1 MSFREDLEKTIRYA
15 MRNGLKE
22 TYYAAGERL
31 RQRRSTPYVYEA
43 PSPEILEKQ
52 RKDAKQWTDGP
63 LFSILVP
70 SYLPNPVFLKE
81 MLDSVAAQTYPRWEL
96 ILADASEA
104 VRITGRSSLLSRTE
118 VQAENYEEEVRP
130 EAEQILN
137 DLGDDRF
144 HYVHLPA
151 NGGISANT
159 NAAAAH
165 AAGDYIALLDYDDLL
180 TPDALYEAAAAIRLS
195 SPEILYSDE
204 DKCDETAQHFF
215 EPNRKPDFN
224 EEYFLSNN
232 YICHLL
238 VMKRELFLALQ
249 LRSKYDGAQDYDL
262 LLRAPKSYI
271 AHIPKVLYHW
281 RTHAAS
287 TAGNPGS
294 KDYAYEAGK
303 AALEEHLAACG
314 IRAKVT
320 HSRHRGFYDIQYLPD
335 LFSARGEVGV
345 IGGKVLDRKGRIVG
359 GMMDEK
365 GNVAFEGLHAMESG
379 PMHRADT
386 RQTAVAVDARCM
398 EIRPELKPLYQE
410 IFGAAYEDHIMQ
422 GGEQLRSRSI
432 EFCHRARLMGYRTV
446 FEPTMTKT
454 VQQ

>member
-1 MSFREDLEKTIRYA
+1 MSFRDDLSKAIRYA
-15 MRNGLKE
+15 KRNGLRE
-22 TYYAAGERL
+22 MYYAAGERL
-31 RQRRSTPYVYEA
+31 RQRRSAPYGYEE
-43 PSPEILEKQ
+43 PSWGILEEQ
-52 RKDAKQWTDGP
+52 RRDAKQWENGP

-70 SYLPNPVFLKE
+70 SYLPKAEFLRAMME
-81 MLDSVAAQTYPRWEL
+81 SVQAQTYPNWEL
-96 ILADASEA
+96 ILADASETMLSA
-104 VRITGRSSLLSRTE
+104 GRSSLRSRSEVPSENQEADLRTE
-118 VQAENYEEEVRP
+118 AQR
-130 EAEQILN
+130 ILESFN
-137 DLGDDRF
+137 DPRF
-144 HYVHLPA
+144 HYVHLPE

-159 NAAAAH
+159 NAAAMH
-165 AAGDYIALLDYDDLL
+165 AQGDYIALLDYDDLL
-180 TPDALYEAAAAIRLS
+180 TPDALYEMAAQIRKS

-204 DKCDETAQHFF
+204 DKCDETASVFF

-224 EEYFLSNN
+224 EDYFLSNN

-249 LRSKYDGAQDYDL
+249 LRSRYDGAQDYDL
-262 LLRAPKSYI
+262 LLRAPKSCI

-320 HSRHRGFYDIQYLPD
+320 HSRHRGFYDIEYLPD

-345 IGGKVLDRKGRIVG
+345 IGGKVLNQKGRIVG

-365 GNVAFEGLHAMESG
+365 GNVAFEGLHVMESG

-386 RQTAVAVDARCM
+386 HQTAVAVDARCM
-398 EIRPELKPLYQE
+398 EIRPELRPLYQE
-410 IFGAAYEDHIMQ
+410 IFGVSYENHIMQ
-422 GGEQLRSRSI
+422 GGEQLKSRSI